1 MNLCTNEWLPIQ
13 WKSGEQ
19 GKISLLGLF
28 EKGEEIQE
36 LVLEPHERI
45 AIMRLLICI
54 VQAALNGPE
63 DEDDWEECRE
73 KISLE
78 AVQYLSKWQSSFE
91 LYGENGAFLQFR
103 GVTQGKGKEASITK
117 LNMSSASGDNPTLF
131 DNAATESRRIES
143 WRIAID
149 LITYQ
154 NFAPGGITGVAN
166 WNNIP
171 TAEARDVG
179 VPCAPCV
186 SSSALHLFIIGKNIL
201 ETLWLNLCP
210 KDIVAKKQ
218 EFGAP
223 VWEKMPE
230 SRNDEEFIRNATES
244 YLGRLVP
251 VSRLIKINSDRETCI
266 LARGLSYACA
276 KDKPMLMFERSM
288 ILEIN
293 ENGKGE
299 ERKILAGSIDKA
311 IWRNLPSIL
320 ARFSPNLPE
329 HLGNII
335 LTSYILPEQF
345 GIWVGAMVVDKQR
358 PAKLLGTIQDY
369 FENLTRENVLVD
381 VNKKQEKL
389 LNKANDMERR
399 LKTAIEK
406 YYAELNNTEDFKRVA
421 PKILSIY
428 WSELT
433 ANRSFYFDAIKEKGE
448 NEEEESKAKKWENVI
463 KDASEKCFDMMT
475 SKTDVRQLRA
485 YTIAKK
491 ILTPK
496 NK

>member
-63 DEDDWEECRE
+63 DGYDWEECKE

-117 LNMSSASGDNPTLF
+117 LNMSSASGNNPTLF
-131 DNAATESRRIES
+131 DNAATESKRIES
-143 WRIAID
+143 WRIAVD

-154 NFAPGGITGVAN
+154 NFAPGGKIGVAD
-166 WNNIP
+166 WNNKS
-171 TAEARDVG
+171 TADKAPDSALS
-179 VPCAPCV
+179 APCV

-210 KDIVAKKQ
+210 KDIVVKIQ

-223 VWEKMPE
+223 VWEKMPD
-230 SRNDEEFIRNATES
+230 SWNDEESIRNATES

-251 VSRLIKINSDRETCI
+251 VSRLIKINPSRETCI

-311 IWRNLPSIL
+311 IWRNLPSLL
-320 ARFSPNLPE
+320 ACFSSNLPE
-329 HLGNII
+329 HLGSII
-335 LTSYILPEQF
+335 LASYILPEQF
-345 GIWVGAMVVDKQR
+345 GIWVGAMVVDK
-358 PAKLLGTIQDY
+358 AKLLGTIQDY

-381 VNKKQEKL
+381 ANMKQEKL
-389 LNKANDMERR
+389 LNKANDTEGR
-399 LKTAIEK
+399 LKTAIKK
-406 YYAELNNTEDFKRVA
+406 YYAELNNIKAFKRVA
-421 PKILSIY
+421 PKISSIY

-433 ANRSFYFDAIKEKGE
+433 ANRSFYLDAIKEKGE

-463 KDASEKCFDMMT
+463 KDTSEKCFDMMT